1 MNKGMN
7 GFQLKV
13 LGVVT
18 MVLDH
23 IAEFFLFL
31 GVPIWFHW
39 IGRIAAPIFLFESSE
54 GFVHTRNRKKIY
66 VSFISRFLADGNYQ
80 YDFESL
86 FCGWRRNCY

>member
-31 GVPIWFHW
+31 GVPMWFHW
-39 IGRIAAPIFLFESSE
+39 IG
-54 GFVHTRNRKKIY
+54 
-66 VSFISRFLADGNYQ
+66 
-80 YDFESL
+80 
-86 FCGWRRNCY
+86 

>member
-31 GVPIWFHW
+31 GVPMWFHW
-39 IGRIAAPIFLFESSE
+39 IGRIAAIFKSIRIASSE
-54 GFVHTRNRKKIY
+54 FFFLKVQKVLSTPVIEKNICFVY
-66 VSFISRFLADGNYQ
+66 
-80 YDFESL
+80 
-86 FCGWRRNCY
+86 